1 MFPLGEPERLLERKI
16 KTKEIRPSITPV
28 IPATQ
33 EVEMVGW
40 WSEAGLGKNVH
51 PIWKTHQKQKNGSG
65 AQVMEYLPKKP
76 VGP

>member
-40 WSEAGLGKNVH
+40 WSEAGLGKKCTPYLENT
-51 PIWKTHQKQKNGSG
+51 PKAKEWEWGSSHG
-65 AQVMEYLPKKP
+65 VLT
-76 VGP
+76 